1 VNYSAL
7 VFWEGGKKIWNTT
20 VKKMTNSYIGIQ
32 NTRIFTKNK
41 TRAMTTKLTLTMN
54 DYIITAAKEYAKNE
68 GKSLSDIV
76 ENYLT
81 SLTTNEKSEEDISP
95 KILKLMGTINLTEEG
110 DYKKTLTKS
119 LAKKFK

>member
-1 VNYSAL
+1 MNYSAL
-7 VFWEGGKKIWNTT
+7 VFWEGGKKIWSTT

-32 NTRIFTKNK
+32 NTRIFTKIK

>member
-1 VNYSAL
+1 
-7 VFWEGGKKIWNTT
+7 
-20 VKKMTNSYIGIQ
+20 MTNSYIGIQ
-32 NTRIFTKNK
+32 NTRIFTKIK

>member
-1 VNYSAL
+1 M
-7 VFWEGGKKIWNTT
+7 K
-20 VKKMTNSYIGIQ
+20 
-32 NTRIFTKNK
+32 
-41 TRAMTTKLTLTMN
+41 TKLSLR
-54 DYIITAAKEYAKNE
+54 IEASLLAAAKEYAKNE

-95 KILKLMGTINLTEEG
+95 KILKLMGTINLTEVG
-110 DYKKTLTKS
+110 DYKKILTKS